1 MHDLIP
7 PDDPEVCIQQGL
19 HPRSVSTTRLEVPIG
34 QGLERAFEDLHFV
47 SIEKPPSIS
56 TGTDEKML
64 PKKRKKRWVLGLVAA
79 IVTLIALAVG
89 LGKGLQHGKRSPS
102 EKDLATNNSSR
113 QSFNVSNPLP
123 ASDAKPAYWRS
134 RSIYQIM
141 TDRFATSDDSSP
153 YCDTDQKK
161 YCGGTWRGII
171 NHLDYIKNMSFTAAY
186 LGFARDSSVDD
197 ESYHGY
203 WQQNLYSLNPKFG
216 SVEDLQELSTA
227 LHARD
232 MYLMIDVVVNHNGWS
247 GTSSTVNY
255 SDDYLHNQTA
265 VEQCWLGNDIVSLP
279 DVNTT
284 DPFVIQTYNSWIK
297 SVTSVFAVDGLRIDT
312 VKHVEKPFWPSFRS
326 AAGIYS
332 MGEVLDG
339 DVNYTCSYQEELD
352 GLLNYPLYFRMIDAF
367 RDTDGNMTALS
378 LAMTAIQESC
388 QDPTLLGT
396 FSENHDN
403 PRFLSHTNDMHL
415 NMNVIAFTLLA
426 GGIPII
432 YQGQEQGFSGGNDP
446 SNREALWTSS
456 YSTQSTLYQF
466 ITSINQLRNRDVYA
480 NPSLLPT
487 PASIIY
493 SDNHNIAL
501 RKGLIVSLFSNM
513 GSNASLYNITL
524 TGHGFQE
531 NQTVVD
537 VLSCENST
545 VAATGDLFVSALEGL
560 PKVRRSQ

>member
-1 MHDLIP
+1 MH
-7 PDDPEVCIQQGL
+7 
-19 HPRSVSTTRLEVPIG
+19 S
-34 QGLERAFEDLHFV
+34 
-47 SIEKPPSIS
+47 
-56 TGTDEKML
+56 
-64 PKKRKKRWVLGLVAA
+64 
-79 IVTLIALAVG
+79 
-89 LGKGLQHGKRSPS
+89 
-102 EKDLATNNSSR
+102 
-113 QSFNVSNPLP
+113 
-123 ASDAKPAYWRS
+123 
-134 RSIYQIM
+134 
-141 TDRFATSDDSSP
+141 
-153 YCDTDQKK
+153 
-161 YCGGTWRGII
+161 
-171 NHLDYIKNMSFTAAY
+171 
-186 LGFARDSSVDD
+186 
-197 ESYHGY
+197 
-203 WQQNLYSLNPKFG
+203 
-216 SVEDLQELSTA
+216 
-227 LHARD
+227 
-232 MYLMIDVVVNHNGWS
+232 
-247 GTSSTVNY
+247 
-255 SDDYLHNQTA
+255 
-265 VEQCWLGNDIVSLP
+265 IVSLP